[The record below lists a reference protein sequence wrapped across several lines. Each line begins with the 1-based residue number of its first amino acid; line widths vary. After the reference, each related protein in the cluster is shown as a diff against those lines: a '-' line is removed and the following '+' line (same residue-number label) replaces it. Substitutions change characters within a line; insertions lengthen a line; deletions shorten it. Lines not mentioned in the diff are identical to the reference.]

1 MARTAPQSVHLPGTG
16 KMDHSEHL
24 RTQEQRFRNAYDVV
38 ADPVQAISV
47 RRVWRGFVQFM
58 GYLALA
64 MLVAGTIMLVWAT
77 GFTWAHEAKPTA
89 SQRLGWT
96 YDYGCCSSIDCYE
109 MADGEVE
116 EVANTFV
123 IRRTGEVIPADDP
136 RIKRSKD
143 EFYHQCT
150 PAGNRDAKRSICLY
164 VPDRGI

>member
-1 MARTAPQSVHLPGTG
+1 ME
-16 KMDHSEHL
+16 HSEHL
-24 RTQEQRFRNAYDVV
+24 RTQEQRFRAAVECTEPAMV
-38 ADPVQAISV
+38 TASII

-58 GYLALA
+58 GYFALAL
-64 MLVAGTIMLVWAT
+64 MVAGTIMLVWAT

-89 SQRLGWT
+89 SQPLGWT

-143 EFYHQCT
+143 EYYHQCT